1 MITYSLEKIL
11 GLEKNNKFVLDES
24 TLNCL
29 KDIDSL
35 VGSPNYVKT
44 PRFNHSCNNYE
55 NSKWENFRT
64 FKKTV
69 IINKDSTDF
78 EKCKFD
84 VRDSLNKLTDN
95 TYEAIRKKIF
105 SIMDDLTDDD
115 MKVICPVMFD
125 IMSSNI
131 FYSGLYT
138 SLFKEMI
145 ERYEI
150 VLSIFK
156 SNFSNFLNIFKKIEY
171 ISSDDNYN
179 EFCKINKTNE
189 KRRAQSKFFSNLML
203 KKIIPKE
210 NILKIVLTLQERIIL
225 YISDDESKHII
236 EEIIENIYIIFDT
249 IYKSIDDDN
258 ELMKLIITNVK
269 WLLDNQNDYISVS
282 NKAVFKYM
290 DILDHLNIEY

>member
-1 MITYSLEKIL
+1 MITYSLEEIL
-11 GLEKNNKFVLDES
+11 GLEKNNKFILDES

-29 KDIDSL
+29 KDIDLL

-44 PRFNHSCNNYE
+44 PRFNHSCNNYG

-84 VRDSLNKLTDN
+84 VRDLLNKLTDN

-131 FYSGLYT
+131 FYSGQYT

-150 VLSIFK
+150 FLSIFK

-258 ELMKLIITNVK
+258 EHMKLIITNVK